1 MPGSG
6 LFFAGWCLRPT
17 PPPPPPRGDPVS
29 WPLFYLVSLAAGQ
42 KKKKKIRCLAFAT
55 RSRGLAFPLF
65 HFSAFPF
72 ARHCVSVWPA
82 RTFIRVTRYP
92 LELPKIPCPQRTPPH
107 TYFIP
112 LVLQFFLIS
121 TPLFFY
127 FFFGNT
133 QSRKIWGLGECGAY
147 CPTTNSHNHKL
158 AYVRTPGTSVDRTC
172 DPKVRGPFLTA
183 NCVTAQLVREL
194 IQFRWLLAFICK
206 V

>member
-1 MPGSG
+1 MVSA
-6 LFFAGWCLRPT
+6 FYSSSSSSSSSRW
-17 PPPPPPRGDPVS
+17 PRVLAFILSRFLGC
-29 WPLFYLVSLAAGQ
+29 WP
-42 KKKKKIRCLAFAT
+42 KKKKKFRCLAFAT

-127 FFFGNT
+127 FFLATRKAGRFGAWGSAVPT
-133 QSRKIWGLGECGAY
+133 VQQLIPITISWHMCVRRVHLSIARVTPRSEVLFSR
-147 CPTTNSHNHKL
+147 PTALPPSSFVN
-158 AYVRTPGTSVDRTC
+158 
-172 DPKVRGPFLTA
+172 
-183 NCVTAQLVREL
+183 
-194 IQFRWLLAFICK
+194 
-206 V
+206 